1 MRGRRIDRSS
11 PDRRCVALGA
21 LMFGVACV
29 GLMVP
34 ARAGD
39 TTTPL
44 AFVTAIYGAYKG
56 KDSVGIPLD
65 GAKTI
70 RRYFE
75 PQLAAVMIKDQS
87 AAARR
92 GDVGALDFDPFIDAQ
107 DWDMTNFDIAVN
119 ETAPNKAT
127 ATVKFVNQGDPTTVV
142 LDLVAVNSDWR
153 INDIAWQVK
162 GKTETLRKLYT
173 H

>member
-1 MRGRRIDRSS
+1 MRGRTTSQSS
-11 PDRRCVALGA
+11 PDRRRVALGA

-34 ARAGD
+34 AHGGD
-39 TTTPL
+39 TTAPL
-44 AFVTAIYGAYKG
+44 AFVTAIYDAYKG

-65 GAKTI
+65 GAKSI

-75 PQLAAVMIKDQS
+75 PQLAALMIKDES
-87 AAARR
+87 AAARH

-107 DWDMTNFDIAVN
+107 DWDMASVDIAVN
-119 ETAPNKAT
+119 ELAPGKAT
-127 ATVKFVNQGDPTTVV
+127 ATVKFVNLGDPTTVV
-142 LDLVAVNSDWR
+142 LDLVAINGDWR
-153 INDIAWQVK
+153 ISDITWQDK
-162 GKTETLRKLYT
+162 DKTSTLRKLYG